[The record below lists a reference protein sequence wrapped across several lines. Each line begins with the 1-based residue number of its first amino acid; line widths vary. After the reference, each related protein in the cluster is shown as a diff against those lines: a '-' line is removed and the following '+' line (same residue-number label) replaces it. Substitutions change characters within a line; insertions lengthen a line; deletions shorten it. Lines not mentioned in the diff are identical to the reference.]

1 MPRKDVL
8 QLMEQSD
15 IFLFPSLREGGSWS
29 LMEAMAIGLPVIC
42 LNWAGMAITTDDTCA
57 IRLPVT
63 SPEQMPKD
71 MAKAIM
77 TLIDNPELRKR
88 MGEAGR
94 HRIKTVFNWEEKG
107 RFIETL
113 LKELDA
119 K

>member
-1 MPRKDVL
+1 
-8 QLMEQSD
+8 
-15 IFLFPSLREGGSWS
+15 
-29 LMEAMAIGLPVIC
+29 MAIGLPVIC
-42 LNWAGMAITTDDTCA
+42 LNWAGMAMTTDDTCA

-94 HRIKTVFNWEEKG
+94 QRIKTVFNWEEKG

-113 LKELDA
+113 LEELDA